1 MGKNGLLIKTQGNED
16 RRTVYIQLT
25 EKGDILRKQVRE
37 KLDQLDHAMTNNLTQ
52 NEIKKLQQIVTTL
65 SHKNSKKQAAVV
77 LS

>member
-25 EKGDILRKQVRE
+25 EKGDTLRKQVRE

-52 NEIKKLQQIVTTL
+52 NEIKK
-65 SHKNSKKQAAVV
+65 KQ
-77 LS
+77 